1 MSVHS
6 AGYSLIHLHIHLE
19 LGSNLRIFG
28 LRDRQAQHQI
38 QVEVRGAGLQLS
50 VGTDGVDV
58 CAALQ
63 ICTYVY
69 TGLSMAASSSCK
81 AVSRSSR
88 RLFRLSSIFMVYTV
102 REPVRET
109 SMESIMGSI
118 MLFIWPLIC
127 SISW

>member
-1 MSVHS
+1 
-6 AGYSLIHLHIHLE
+6 
-19 LGSNLRIFG
+19 
-28 LRDRQAQHQI
+28 
-38 QVEVRGAGLQLS
+38 
-50 VGTDGVDV
+50 
-58 CAALQ
+58 
-63 ICTYVY
+63 
-69 TGLSMAASSSCK
+69 MAASSSCK